1 MKKSSSTNLNRP
13 FFHALSLT
21 AKISTMAELPP
32 LAPPEGATDL
42 DNLSNQL
49 RTATLAFD
57 EISTVSMPP
66 LPGEKSPS
74 TTNNSQ
80 IVPPAA
86 HVPVEFIDTAAQ
98 PSPQQRNLHNIV
110 RREAMFE

>member
-1 MKKSSSTNLNRP
+1 
-13 FFHALSLT
+13 
-21 AKISTMAELPP
+21 MAELPP